1 MPPDAAVPGGDREVR
16 EQRAA
21 AQDVVRRARAAPDVL
36 DLPGRTGGTGSGN
49 GTGTGTGTGTGMGTG
64 TGNGTGTRPSH
75 VWYASYGSN
84 LLRER
89 FEVYLLGGTVAGL
102 DLVHPGGE
110 GTAPASAEAALVLP
124 GRLLTAL
131 NAPSWGGGGVAFWDP
146 DGVGAGVLVRAWR
159 VRLEQ
164 FLEVVHLENGGRTR
178 QSAPWP
184 AEVLSR
190 GEARAGD
197 GWYGR
202 LVCPGVVAG
211 EPVLTFTHPDPAA
224 LVPTVP
230 SAAYRDVVHR
240 GVVEA
245 FGARSRGGLDAR
257 DAAAYV
263 AGAL

>member
-102 DLVHPGGE
+102 E
-110 GTAPASAEAALVLP
+110 
-124 GRLLTAL
+124 LLTAL
-131 NAPSWGGGGVAFWDP
+131 EASYWGGGGVAFWDP